1 MSAMLLINL
10 IGSSV
15 TWSLALLDKYR
26 PFFLRDMPLTQG
38 TEQFQDAVP
47 ASKPATEKRRSLR
60 TEPHTLPSP
69 FLSKQAHH
77 YLRREIER
85 SMKIAP

>member
-1 MSAMLLINL
+1 MSATLLINL
-10 IGSSV
+10 IGPSV
-15 TWSLALLDKYR
+15 TWSLTLLDKYR

-60 TEPHTLPSP
+60 TEPHTLSFS
-69 FLSKQAHH
+69 FLSTWAHH
-77 YLRREIER
+77 NLRREI
-85 SMKIAP
+85 